1 MAGLLGKGMVPHSAG
16 LRTGR
21 ESRSPPAG
29 CCLQPGLW
37 DFCRDHPCFNEEHP
51 FTGASAFSP
60 EKTSLGRSVFN
71 PRVSPHFPKFGTA
84 SPQRQGPR
92 QSCRPGSLHMPPQ
105 LRVRG
110 RGDRARNYPQRPRSG
125 PLRAAAAALPPQTCL
140 SASSAGTNLPY
151 VSANRGNCWNQCLIG
166 FRLWQTACR
175 YIFLCQSRRGR
186 RGARELG
193 DAEWK

>member
-16 LRTGR
+16 LCTGR
-21 ESRSPPAG
+21 ESRSPSAG

-37 DFCRDHPCFNEEHP
+37 DFCRDHPYFNEEHP

-92 QSCRPGSLHMPPQ
+92 QSCRPGSLHMPPPAPGEGQGGSRSQ
-105 LRVRG
+105 L
-110 RGDRARNYPQRPRSG
+110 S
-125 PLRAAAAALPPQTCL
+125 AAAAAPLRPAPRRGCGPPASDLPQREQRRNKFALCL
-140 SASSAGTNLPY
+140 G
-151 VSANRGNCWNQCLIG
+151 
-166 FRLWQTACR
+166 
-175 YIFLCQSRRGR
+175 QSRQLLESMSDRISAVADSLSLHIFMSVKKREARGS
-186 RGARELG
+186 
-193 DAEWK
+193 